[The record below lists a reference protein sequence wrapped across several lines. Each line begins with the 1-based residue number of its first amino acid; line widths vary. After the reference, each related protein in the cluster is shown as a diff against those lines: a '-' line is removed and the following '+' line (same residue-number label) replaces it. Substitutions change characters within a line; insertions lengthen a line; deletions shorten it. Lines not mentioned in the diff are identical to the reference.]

1 MSATS
6 AEAEP
11 LAAQVRTAAGKGPA
25 RQARRDGQIPAVLYG
40 DGEPTRHLTV
50 PAREFAH
57 LLRRSPFAVEVV
69 LEGRTYLTSPVEIQR
84 HPVRRTIQHVDLR
97 VVTPE
102 QVAVTT
108 AAAAATAAA
117 EAARLAA
124 IEAAAADAAA
134 LRAAAAAAAAA
145 SADKKP
151 RK

>member
-6 AEAEP
+6 AVAEP
-11 LAAQVRTAAGKGPA
+11 LTAEVRMGIGKGPA
-25 RQARRDGQIPAVLYG
+25 RQARRDGKIPAVLYG
-40 DGEPTRHLTV
+40 DGEPTRHLMV

-57 LLRRSPFAVEVV
+57 RLRRSPFAVEIDF
-69 LEGRTYLTSPVEIQR
+69 EGRTFLTSPVEIQR

-97 VVTPE
+97 IVTPE
-102 QVAVTT
+102 QVAATT
-108 AAAAATAAA
+108 AAAAMSAAA